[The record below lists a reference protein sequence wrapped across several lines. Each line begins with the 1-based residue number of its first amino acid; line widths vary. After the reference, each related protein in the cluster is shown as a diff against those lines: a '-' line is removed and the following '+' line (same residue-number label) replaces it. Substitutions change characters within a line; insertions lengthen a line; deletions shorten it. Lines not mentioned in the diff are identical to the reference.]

1 MAEYSSFCS
10 AEYKMPALSSR
21 YHLLS
26 GFAIVFPSFAYQ
38 DHSDSIVAQSA
49 AHDKKDDDF
58 PFLFYRNMIR

>member
-1 MAEYSSFCS
+1 
-10 AEYKMPALSSR
+10 MPALSSR

-49 AHDKKDDDF
+49 SHDKKDDDF